1 MCLYMNAPEKKHN
14 KKEMITIGGLPGSG
28 KSSTA
33 KGVASMLGYGHFSS
47 GDFWRETAV
56 HLGLSMAELSKKAET
71 DPSIDKM
78 IDDAVRKAGER
89 TKIVIDSRL
98 AFHWIPGAFKVFLRI
113 DPHTASQRIFEQMQ
127 KVGRV
132 NETAESV
139 EHAYEATIDRMKSE
153 SLRYQQLYG
162 VSYIDESQYDL
173 VVDTTQ
179 HPLVEVVQ
187 IIVTA
192 YKEWLNK

>member
-1 MCLYMNAPEKKHN
+1 MKKHI
-14 KKEMITIGGLPGSG
+14 ITIGGLPGSG

-33 KGVASMLGYGHFSS
+33 KGVASMLGYQHFSS
-47 GDFWRETAV
+47 GDFWREVAIER
-56 HLGLSMAELSKKAET
+56 GLTMAELSKTAEN

-78 IDDAVRKAGER
+78 IDDTVRNAGA
-89 TKIVIDSRL
+89 KSDIVIDSRL
-98 AFHWIPGAFKVFLRI
+98 AFHWIPDAFKVFLHI

-139 EHAYEATIDRMKSE
+139 EQAYNTTLERVQSE
-153 SLRYQQLYG
+153 SKRYHELYG

-173 VVDTTQ
+173 VVDTTR

-187 IIVTA
+187 IITET
-192 YKEWLNK
+192 YKKWLEN

>member
-1 MCLYMNAPEKKHN
+1 MCLYMNSFDKNHD
-14 KKEMITIGGLPGSG
+14 KKELITIGGLPGSG

-33 KGVASMLGYGHFSS
+33 KGVAHMLGYQHFSS

-56 HLGLSMAELSKKAET
+56 HLGFTMAELSKKAET

-98 AFHWIPGAFKVFLRI
+98 AFHWIPDAFKVFLRI

-139 EHAYEATIDRMKSE
+139 EHAYEATLARMQSE
-153 SLRYQQLYG
+153 NMRYKQLYG
-162 VSYIDESQYDL
+162 VSYVDESQYDL

-187 IIVTA
+187 IITKA
-192 YKEWLNK
+192 YQEWLTK